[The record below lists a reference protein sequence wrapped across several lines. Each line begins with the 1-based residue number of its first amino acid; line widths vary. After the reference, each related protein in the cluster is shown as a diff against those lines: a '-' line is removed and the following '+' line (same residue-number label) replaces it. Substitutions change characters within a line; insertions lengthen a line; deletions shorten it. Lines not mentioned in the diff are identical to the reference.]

1 MKKKLLFVNISLVNG
16 GAEKSLV
23 NLLNELPSNK
33 YDIDLLL
40 FRNEGM
46 FINQVPSNVNFI
58 EPPTALVKLYKP
70 INKAGIYSIIKLI
83 GTFLSK
89 IKTTNNYTLR
99 AYRWKHFYKPFI
111 PQIHKKYDVAIA
123 YVVGE
128 VTYFIDDLVKAK
140 RKIAWVHTDYKNA
153 KCDPSCDKECYK
165 NMDAIVTISEKC
177 SDILKATFP
186 EFNNKIYNIPNITS
200 STIIR
205 KKSKE
210 YYPKEYNNNRFII
223 LSIGRLVP
231 LKGFDLAIKVAA
243 LLKSENILFSWY
255 LVGNGECKN
264 SLNNLIN
271 KNNISDVF
279 FMLGPK
285 DNPYPYIKNAD
296 LLVQLSK
303 YEGKSVVLDESKILG
318 TPIVVTNYETV
329 YDQIIDTKEGIIV
342 ERNEKKIANII
353 KQLILNS
360 SKRLSIKSYLE
371 SREYG
376 NQHEVQKYI
385 SIIEGSDNE

>member
-1 MKKKLLFVNISLVNG
+1 
-16 GAEKSLV
+16 
-23 NLLNELPSNK
+23 
-33 YDIDLLL
+33 
-40 FRNEGM
+40 
-46 FINQVPSNVNFI
+46 
-58 EPPTALVKLYKP
+58 
-70 INKAGIYSIIKLI
+70 
-83 GTFLSK
+83 
-89 IKTTNNYTLR
+89 
-99 AYRWKHFYKPFI
+99 
-111 PQIHKKYDVAIA
+111 
-123 YVVGE
+123 
-128 VTYFIDDLVKAK
+128 
-140 RKIAWVHTDYKNA
+140 
-153 KCDPSCDKECYK
+153 
-165 NMDAIVTISEKC
+165 MDAIVTISEKC